1 MGDDLG
7 VGFSNKRVV
16 GLTQLLFELQVILDD
31 AVVNYHNAPGAIAVR
46 MGVFFSGPAVSG
58 PACVSNS
65 VGFVERAKPDNLLE
79 VAKLPLSAAYFKQ
92 VALVDYCDTGRIITA
107 ILELP

>member
-7 VGFSNKRVV
+7 VGFSNKLVV
-16 GLTQLLFELQVILDD
+16 GLTQLFFELQVILDD
-31 AVVNYHNAPGAIAVR
+31 AVVNYDNAPGAIAVW

-65 VGFVERAKPDNLLE
+65 VSSVERAKPDNFFE
-79 VAKLPLSAAYFKQ
+79 VAKLSLSAAYFEQ
-92 VALVDYCDTGRIITA
+92 VAFVDHSDTGRIITA